1 MNKLFCPG
9 GTLEMVE
16 EAFKNGADLV
26 YVGVKGFSRR
36 NFDYELTDDEIKTA
50 TEIAN
55 KYNGK
60 ISIAINTTISSAY
73 YKILIDKVEKYI
85 DWGIDSVILESE
97 TLIAIFRQAFPT
109 LNIIVSSACNIV
121 TKEHMIYFKHAG
133 ATQVIAKGD
142 INTFDRV
149 KRFKADCDEVGVKC
163 EVFLHA
169 NMCPRGIRKQDQDS
183 NCPLIRAFRP
193 TIIKWTEETTVQD
206 MEYGGTHYPKHLGFP
221 DQSGHCFRWCA
232 MTDEERTKLLR
243 KQGTNSNTQIDAIN
257 KYVKE
262 NPNRYYTITGDELIN
277 YLSLGIECLKISG
290 REYPTEIVSHLVKYY
305 RILIDGTEDENLLQE
320 ATEWLKAVEVQK
332 FSMAKDSK

>member
-36 NFDYELTDDEIKTA
+36 NFEYELTDDEIKTA
-50 TEIAN
+50 TEIAK

-60 ISIAINTTISSAY
+60 ISIALNTTISISY

-85 DWGIDSVILESE
+85 EWGIDSVILELE
-97 TLIAIFRQAFPT
+97 ALMAIFREAFPT
-109 LNIIVSSACNIV
+109 LKIIVSSACNV
-121 TKEHMIYFKHAG
+121 TSKEQMIYYKHAG
-133 ATQVIAKGD
+133 ATQMIARGD
-142 INTFDRV
+142 INTFNQV
-149 KRFKADCDEVGVKC
+149 KRFKADCDDVGVKC

-169 NMCPRGIRKQDQDS
+169 NMCPRGLRKQDQDS

-193 TIIKWTEETTVQD
+193 TIIKRTEETSFQD

-232 MTDEERTKLLR
+232 LTKDERWKILR
-243 KQGTNSNTQIDAIN
+243 EQGLSNAQIDNIN
-257 KYVKE
+257 KYAAE
-262 NPNRYYTITGDELIN
+262 NPNRYYTITGTELQD

-290 REYPTEIVSHLVKYY
+290 REYPTEVVSHLVKYY
-305 RILIDGTEDENLLQE
+305 RLLIDGSDNEAAILE
-320 ATEWLKAVEVQK
+320 ATEWLEAVEQQK
-332 FSMAKDSK
+332 FSLAKDAKC